1 MASEL
6 RSCHDVSSATRQQV
20 KLKSEL
26 KEVVEMWQTLWQREK
41 VELEGDELFLERE
54 RLAKLEMIKK
64 MASELR
70 SCHDVSNRDVDNILS
85 KKFKPSSDVSSAT
98 HQQVKLKSEL
108 KEVLGEAVE
117 MWQTL
122 WVWQRKKVELEG
134 ELSLE
139 RERLAKLAI
148 DAEEAEGN

>member
-1 MASEL
+1 M
-6 RSCHDVSSATRQQV
+6 
-20 KLKSEL
+20 
-26 KEVVEMWQTLWQREK
+26 
-41 VELEGDELFLERE
+41 
-54 RLAKLEMIKK
+54 
-64 MASELR
+64 
-70 SCHDVSNRDVDNILS
+70 S